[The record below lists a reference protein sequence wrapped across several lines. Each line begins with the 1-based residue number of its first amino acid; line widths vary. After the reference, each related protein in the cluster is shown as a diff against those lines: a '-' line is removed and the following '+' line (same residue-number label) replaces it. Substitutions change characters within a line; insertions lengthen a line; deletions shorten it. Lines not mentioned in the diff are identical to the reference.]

1 MSLRLT
7 PERLASALAPIHPSH
22 PDAFVRIATWTEVLD
37 RWSRVQRLVG
47 WRSAEGLLA
56 EGIADAWAAVP
67 LVERVDRPIVDLGSG
82 SGLPALILAAALPD
96 RRFQLVE
103 VRRKR
108 AAFLKRAITAGDL
121 TNARVICAR
130 SETLPDGA
138 YQGEISRAYR
148 PPPDY
153 LADARRLLA
162 PGGIAAPM
170 LAQGEPPV
178 AEGLT
183 LFHVEHYAIGDR
195 ARRLAVY
202 RRG

>member
-1 MSLRLT
+1 VIALT
-7 PERLASALAPIHPSH
+7 PAEVAHRDLLA
-22 PDAFVRIATWTEVLD
+22 
-37 RWSRVQRLVG
+37 RWRGAMDLVG
-47 WRSAEGLLA
+47 PGPLDPHFE
-56 EGIADAWAAVP
+56 DAARAVDALPSPAGRWA
-67 LVERVDRPIVDLGSG
+67 DLGSG
-82 SGLPALILAAALPD
+82 AGFPGVALAARHPQLTVE
-96 RRFQLVE
+96 LVE
-103 VRRKR
+103 SRRKR

-138 YQGEISRAYR
+138 YQGVISRAYR

-162 PGGIAAPM
+162 PGGIAALM

>member
-1 MSLRLT
+1 VSLRLT

-108 AAFLKRAITAGDL
+108 AAFLREAVRRMGL
-121 TNARVICAR
+121 SRARVHHCKAEELRGTPDAPERPLLAAR
-130 SETLPDGA
+130 AFAPPAELLAEAMRWGSAACLLNLNDPVDDPDWRQLATAEG
-138 YQGEISRAYR
+138 R
-148 PPPDY
+148 PPGR
-153 LADARRLLA
+153 LHQLLA
-162 PGGIAAPM
+162 PI
-170 LAQGEPPV
+170 
-178 AEGLT
+178 
-183 LFHVEHYAIGDR
+183 
-195 ARRLAVY
+195 
-202 RRG
+202 